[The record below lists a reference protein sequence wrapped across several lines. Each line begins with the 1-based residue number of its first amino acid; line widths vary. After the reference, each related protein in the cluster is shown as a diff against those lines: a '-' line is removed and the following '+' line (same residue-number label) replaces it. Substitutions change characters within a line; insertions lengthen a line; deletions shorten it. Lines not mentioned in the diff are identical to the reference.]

1 MLSSKTSILWIIL
14 LLVSCTDQK
23 YKNVKMRVDDRE
35 FDFEKKYTERFKL
48 SLVYDTVSS
57 QFSMRFT
64 DSKKVFKNEYQFRED
79 GSLKL
84 KTGTNFWG
92 EEEKYFFD
100 FNGSL
105 MEYRKLVRSNN
116 NKSAVQE
123 FILYQ
128 NGIINKK
135 QSHYFDYKIIDS
147 SATKFNIEIEY
158 FGGLTLD
165 TLTVFVGD
173 FAVKLDE
180 LTFDKRIYFG
190 NQKKSTF
197 WVSKQ
202 LVHDSEFDFFQLNV
216 KAHFSANNLDPSSYE
231 LNKFWQS
238 FILRKFRF
246 NMW

>member
-1 MLSSKTSILWIIL
+1 MLSSKTSKLLAIL

-23 YKNVKMRVDDRE
+23 HKNVIMSVNDRE
-35 FDFEKKYTERFKL
+35 FDFEKKYTERFNL
-48 SLVYDTVSS
+48 SLVYDTLSS

-64 DSKKVFKNEYQFRED
+64 DSEKVFKNEYQFREN

-100 FNGSL
+100 LNGSL
-105 MEYRKLVRSNN
+105 IEYRKLVRSNN
-116 NKSAVQE
+116 KKSAVQE

-128 NGIINKK
+128 NGIINRK
-135 QSHYFDYKIIDS
+135 QSHYFDYKVIDS

-158 FGGLTLD
+158 LGGLTLD

-180 LTFDKRIYFG
+180 LIFDKRIYFG
-190 NQKKSTF
+190 NQKKATF

-202 LVHDSEFDFFQLNV
+202 SVYNSEFDFFQLNI
-216 KAHFSANNLDPSSYE
+216 KAHFSVNNLDSSSYE